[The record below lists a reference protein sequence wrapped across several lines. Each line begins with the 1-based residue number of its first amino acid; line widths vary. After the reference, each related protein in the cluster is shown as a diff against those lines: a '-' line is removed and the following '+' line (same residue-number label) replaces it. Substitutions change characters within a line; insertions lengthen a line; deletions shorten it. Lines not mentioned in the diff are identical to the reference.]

1 MDLAAT
7 ATGDRVTRMSLSA
20 ETVAGRLEQLSN
32 VGRNYLTLSGLND
45 HATTG
50 SGPTRQSVARDSE
63 PLHLSVAGAR
73 AW

>member
-1 MDLAAT
+1 MDLAAA

-45 HATTG
+45 HATNR
-50 SGPTRQSVARDSE
+50 SGPTRQSYAWDSE
-63 PLHLSVAGAR
+63 PLLVPVAGAR
-73 AW
+73 VR